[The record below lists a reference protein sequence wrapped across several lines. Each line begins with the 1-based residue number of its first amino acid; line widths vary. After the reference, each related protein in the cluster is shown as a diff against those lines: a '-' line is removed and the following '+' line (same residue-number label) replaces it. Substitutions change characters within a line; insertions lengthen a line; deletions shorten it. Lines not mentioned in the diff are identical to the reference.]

1 MEQNSQS
8 ILNTHSWNH
17 CKHMHDLVYCS
28 LLNAS
33 VLSYKVTLTCVV
45 NFLITCLVSKILK
58 DKERQRH
65 YSSAILDIEKP
76 HDVTTLVNAFSL
88 TEAINKYVE
97 CSNPTE
103 FVGINFLRKLRSVE
117 ENFIEI

>member
-1 MEQNSQS
+1 MTHLKGNSNVFF
-8 ILNTHSWNH
+8 I
-17 CKHMHDLVYCS
+17 DLLIRTS
-28 LLNAS
+28 
-33 VLSYKVTLTCVV
+33 KVTVTCVV

-76 HDVTTLVNAFSL
+76 HDVTTWVIVFSL
-88 TEAINKYVE
+88 EEAINKYVE
-97 CSNPTE
+97 CSNLTE
-103 FVGINFLRKLRSVE
+103 FVCIYFLRKLRSVE

>member
-1 MEQNSQS
+1 MEIYSR
-8 ILNTHSWNH
+8 
-17 CKHMHDLVYCS
+17 MHGGIYDTLKGKQQYIFFDL
-28 LLNAS
+28 LIRAS
-33 VLSYKVTLTCVV
+33 KVTVTCIV
-45 NFLITCLVSKILK
+45 NFLITCLVSEILK

-76 HDVTTLVNAFSL
+76 HDVTTWVIVFSL
-88 TEAINKYVE
+88 KEATNKYVE

-103 FVGINFLRKLRSVE
+103 FVCIYFLRKLRSIE